1 MHRLIWCYVMLF
13 FIVTCQKQ
21 SIMFPSPINV
31 AKGGCTNTA
40 IGVGGLTSSLTL
52 NIQPAANSSNFN
64 VSSNQIVFTPQH
76 SNASIVFCAS
86 RNISVQ
92 TVPITLSLTGPDSSN
107 FNLLSPNIQANIIDA
122 STALQQLNTNTLP
135 SGINL
140 NNLSSLI
147 SGLNIPTTVTTI
159 NSSTTTN
166 SFINSQTSPSF
177 LLTLLNTNKSA
188 AQYNVI
194 TNGNGTIYYTVQVGT
209 WTSPS
214 LT

>member
-1 MHRLIWCYVMLF
+1 MLF

-122 STALQQLNTNTLP
+122 STALQQLN
-135 SGINL
+135 L